1 MTTQPRFNPKEQDA
15 LLSEAVHQLKT
26 PLSAM
31 KLRIDLIMEDEETM
45 ERHGENLDSVAGL
58 VDRMQRMINDL
69 LEYARLEAGMEIEQR
84 TCDLRRILNAEMVL
98 FDGLAQESGVTL
110 HVAIDEGPLTVRGD
124 EARLQQVFNNLIENA
139 IKYNQSGGE
148 VWVTLRLQGGQIRF
162 DVKDTGMGIPE
173 VDLPRVFD
181 RFYRARNSA
190 RKRGSGLGLAIVRII
205 VERHG
210 GEVWAVSTPGQGST
224 FSVTLPALRNGGG
237 VSGLDSGEATDAL
250 DDALQDSDDDSD
262 DAQDEEA

>member
-1 MTTQPRFNPKEQDA
+1 
-15 LLSEAVHQLKT
+15 
-26 PLSAM
+26 
-31 KLRIDLIMEDEETM
+31 
-45 ERHGENLDSVAGL
+45 
-58 VDRMQRMINDL
+58 
-69 LEYARLEAGMEIEQR
+69 
-84 TCDLRRILNAEMVL
+84 
-98 FDGLAQESGVTL
+98 VTL
-110 HVAIDEGPLTVRGD
+110 HVAIDDGPLTVRGD

-139 IKYNQSGGE
+139 IKYNQTGGE
-148 VWVTLRLQGGQIRF
+148 VRVSLRLQGGQIRF